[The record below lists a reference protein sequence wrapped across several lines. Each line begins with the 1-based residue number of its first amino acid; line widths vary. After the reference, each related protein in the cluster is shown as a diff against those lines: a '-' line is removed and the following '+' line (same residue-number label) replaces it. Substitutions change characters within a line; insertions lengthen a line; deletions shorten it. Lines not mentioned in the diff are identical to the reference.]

1 MASFFERLPSLRASL
16 PWILF
21 ALSLTLNVFFL
32 GGYYY
37 KRTLDQRLSGNEQE
51 RSRYVVER
59 LNFTADQRQRFQ
71 EFRQRA
77 RERQRET
84 QRSNRPVIDNLW
96 REIEK
101 PEPDLA
107 QLDGYIEHLTTNRL
121 AFQREQMTDMLR
133 FAKSLEG
140 SQRVEFL
147 ELVRTRLERGAMIPR
162 RPPPRDDMR
171 PQR

>member
-1 MASFFERLPSLRASL
+1 MARFFERLPSLRASL

-37 KRTLDQRLSGNEQE
+37 KRVLDQRLTGNEQE
-51 RSRYVVER
+51 RTRYVVER
-59 LNFTADQRQRFQ
+59 LNFNPEQRQRFQ

-84 QRSNRPVIDNLW
+84 FRANRPVIDNLW

-101 PEPDLA
+101 TEPDAA
-107 QLDGYIEHLTTNRL
+107 QLEGFIERLTTNRL
-121 AFQREQMTDMLR
+121 AFQREQMTDLMR
-133 FAKSLEG
+133 FAKSLDET
-140 SQRVEFL
+140 QRVEFL
-147 ELVRTRLERGAMIPR
+147 ELVRTRLERGAMFPR
-162 RPPPRDDMR
+162 RPEPR